1 MARLKMLGH
10 RLIGAIT
17 HGIAGAL
24 AVGAAYG
31 AGDAAYALGRVVGAG

>member
-10 RLIGAIT
+10 RLIAT
-17 HGIAGAL
+17 IAYTIVGAL